1 VARFLARHDRAAGRY
16 GALAWKPDQ
25 LPWFIGAWVGLKFAA
40 NWKRQTSDP
49 RRRRSKDE
57 PDEVFQ
63 GSLLSL
69 IGNVLSF
76 SFALATVCV
85 TRWFSGQHP
94 KRTLIE
100 RFGADI
106 CLPDLRE
113 EIAQCERARQ
123 MHDMCGVRYLGLT
136 AKPAATIAGTMGSTV
151 NVSNDRKEL
160 ASRVLADWATPESKH

>member
-1 VARFLARHDRAAGRY
+1 MSTTLNPYIVAIVALSIPLGFAFVGCCMRLMRWTIGSGRSAFKWLDFWL
-16 GALAWKPDQ
+16 GTTERLVAMALFAWKPDQ

-85 TRWFSGQHP
+85 TRWFSGQ
-94 KRTLIE
+94 
-100 RFGADI
+100 
-106 CLPDLRE
+106 
-113 EIAQCERARQ
+113 Q
-123 MHDMCGVRYLGLT
+123 
-136 AKPAATIAGTMGSTV
+136 
-151 NVSNDRKEL
+151 
-160 ASRVLADWATPESKH
+160 